1 MSAGAENNGMLQI
14 LDPQNNHNK
23 LPGYFKNFMKRL
35 KAEKDGRLGSVP
47 QSIVFNMFAM

>member
-23 LPGYFKNFMKRL
+23 LSGYFKNFMKRL